1 MNYTQVEISI
11 SRPRATSM
19 LFANDFQEWKQYV
32 KQFRK
37 VIKEMEESK
46 KERALKRRQDLSAL
60 SRDLKAVAEMQG
72 IEESVN
78 SLLLAF
84 YKQQYS
90 TTDLR
95 TFEQWKE
102 AGYIVKKGQTSF
114 MIWATPKATKA
125 EKSDAVKKA
134 EELQKE
140 MERKQKE
147 LAECLKVLEQKKD
160 LSAKRTTF
168 LNTLEQIDTAEDVLK
183 EDSTFEVSTYR
194 LIFALGSSSYNNS
207 EIFKISNRELLLNFV
222 DFIREKINK
231 KIAEIEAELVK

>member
-1 MNYTQVEISI
+1 ME
-11 SRPRATSM
+11 AT
-19 LFANDFQEWKQYV
+19 
-32 KQFRK
+32 
-37 VIKEMEESK
+37 K
-46 KERALKRRQDLSAL
+46 KN
-60 SRDLKAVAEMQG
+60 
-72 IEESVN
+72 IESVN
-78 SLLLAF
+78 AV
-84 YKQQYS
+84 KNA
-90 TTDLR
+90 TA
-95 TFEQWKE
+95 E
-102 AGYIVKKGQTSF
+102 AGKVIIATVPPVTTKSEENAPS
-114 MIWATPKATKA
+114 ATPPTTK
-125 EKSDAVKKA
+125 KSKPKSEAQRKA

>member
-1 MNYTQVEISI
+1 
-11 SRPRATSM
+11 
-19 LFANDFQEWKQYV
+19 
-32 KQFRK
+32 
-37 VIKEMEESK
+37 METTK
-46 KERALKRRQDLSAL
+46 KN
-60 SRDLKAVAEMQG
+60 V
-72 IEESVN
+72 ESVN
-78 SLLLAF
+78 AVNN
-84 YKQQYS
+84 
-90 TTDLR
+90 
-95 TFEQWKE
+95 EE
-102 AGYIVKKGQTSF
+102 KKVLVVQVPPV
-114 MIWATPKATKA
+114 IKAEKKPKA

-183 EDSTFEVSTYR
+183 EDSTFEVSSYR
-194 LIFALGSSSYNNS
+194 LIFALGTSSYNNS

-231 KIAEIEAELVK
+231 KISEIEAELVK

>member
-1 MNYTQVEISI
+1 METTKKNLEGVNSVKNEEKKVLVVQV
-11 SRPRATSM
+11 PP
-19 LFANDFQEWKQYV
+19 
-32 KQFRK
+32 
-37 VIKEMEESK
+37 VIKAEK
-46 KERALKRRQDLSAL
+46 K
-60 SRDLKAVAEMQG
+60 
-72 IEESVN
+72 
-78 SLLLAF
+78 
-84 YKQQYS
+84 
-90 TTDLR
+90 
-95 TFEQWKE
+95 
-102 AGYIVKKGQTSF
+102 
-114 MIWATPKATKA
+114 PKA

-183 EDSTFEVSTYR
+183 EDSTFEVSSYR
-194 LIFALGSSSYNNS
+194 LIFALGTSSYNNS

-231 KIAEIEAELVK
+231 KISEIEAELVK

>member
-1 MNYTQVEISI
+1 MLVVQVPPVTKTE
-11 SRPRATSM
+11 
-19 LFANDFQEWKQYV
+19 
-32 KQFRK
+32 
-37 VIKEMEESK
+37 K
-46 KERALKRRQDLSAL
+46 K
-60 SRDLKAVAEMQG
+60 
-72 IEESVN
+72 
-78 SLLLAF
+78 
-84 YKQQYS
+84 
-90 TTDLR
+90 
-95 TFEQWKE
+95 
-102 AGYIVKKGQTSF
+102 
-114 MIWATPKATKA
+114 PKA

-140 MERKQKE
+140 MERKQME
-147 LAECLKVLEQKKD
+147 LAERLKVLEQKKD

-207 EIFKISNRELLLNFV
+207 EIFKISSRELLLNFV